1 MGLKTRD
8 LRQNKDAIET
18 SITQLLKDFAKF
30 KKEPRFINYDDNHLL
45 SIYKNI
51 VWMSEVDRKTMN
63 KLEEIQRRQ
72 RNQYLQNKAKE
83 YEYKKWSDDPNSTKV
98 KEIQPISRLI
108 IAASAISVV
117 IFIALLILVFTKW
130 VG

>member
-30 KKEPRFINYDDNHLL
+30 KKEPRFIKYDDNHLL
-45 SIYKNI
+45 NIYKNI
-51 VWMSEVDRKTMN
+51 VWMSEIDRKTMN
-63 KLEEIQRRQ
+63 KLEEIQKRQ
-72 RNQYLQNKAKE
+72 RNQYLQNKAQE

-98 KEIQPISRLI
+98 KEIQPMSRLI
-108 IAASAISVV
+108 IVASAISLV